1 MSGIEISA
9 WVSIGVFAITMV
21 VVITRQYDKI
31 GQNEKRAGKLEEAL
45 EEKIPQMLGRWED
58 KSEKE
63 IKSITKAVSK
73 LEGRMDSIF
82 AWMQK
87 NGRSQ

>member
-1 MSGIEISA
+1 MSGLEISA
-9 WVSIGVFAITMV
+9 WVSMGIFAITMV

-31 GQNEKRAGKLEEAL
+31 DRNKKRVGKLEETL
-45 EEKIPQMLGRWED
+45 EKKIPQMLGRWED

-63 IKSITKAVSK
+63 IKNIIKAVAK

-82 AWMQK
+82 SWMQK
-87 NGRSQ
+87 NGRSR